1 MRQYFENLEDSL
13 LNSFAIKSKLS
24 KGRSF
29 QERPSKTRTCFQRD
43 RDRIIHSK
51 AFRRLKFKTQ
61 VFISTES
68 DHYRTRL
75 THTIEVAQMSRH
87 LARLLRVNEDLS
99 ECIALAH
106 DLGHTPFGHSGEEKL
121 NELLSHK
128 NGFEHNLH
136 SLKIINQLEKKYPK
150 FSGLNLSYEVKEGLK
165 KHFKQK
171 TIPRFK
177 SIEAE
182 IANIADEIAYNNHD
196 IDDGISSKLLTA
208 SDLFKHIELW
218 KKTTQTI
225 KKEYTNLKEHEMNH
239 LINSHIISEQL
250 IDVFTQTNQNIKT
263 YHIQT
268 PEDIQNT
275 NQKIVTFSPQMT
287 QLNTELRAYLHKNLY
302 KNQAITKMNEK
313 GKSIIEELYSFYLKN
328 LHTIPQK
335 YQNKCKTTIDDT
347 SSLEE
352 IIANYIA
359 GMTDRYAIK
368 QHHLHCQ
375 NI

>member
-136 SLKIINQLEKKYPK
+136 SLKIINQLEKNI
-150 FSGLNLSYEVKEGLK
+150 LN
-165 KHFKQK
+165 FQ
-171 TIPRFK
+171 
-177 SIEAE
+177 
-182 IANIADEIAYNNHD
+182 D
-196 IDDGISSKLLTA
+196 
-208 SDLFKHIELW
+208 
-218 KKTTQTI
+218 
-225 KKEYTNLKEHEMNH
+225 
-239 LINSHIISEQL
+239 
-250 IDVFTQTNQNIKT
+250 
-263 YHIQT
+263 
-268 PEDIQNT
+268 
-275 NQKIVTFSPQMT
+275 
-287 QLNTELRAYLHKNLY
+287 
-302 KNQAITKMNEK
+302 
-313 GKSIIEELYSFYLKN
+313 
-328 LHTIPQK
+328 
-335 YQNKCKTTIDDT
+335 
-347 SSLEE
+347 
-352 IIANYIA
+352 
-359 GMTDRYAIK
+359 
-368 QHHLHCQ
+368 
-375 NI
+375 